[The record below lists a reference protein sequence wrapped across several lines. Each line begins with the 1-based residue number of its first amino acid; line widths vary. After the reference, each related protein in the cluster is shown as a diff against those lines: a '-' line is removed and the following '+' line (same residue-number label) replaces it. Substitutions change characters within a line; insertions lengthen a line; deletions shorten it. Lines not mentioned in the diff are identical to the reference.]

1 MVCLRDIK
9 RKNMHETFE
18 NIDELLTRIL
28 DDSADREDVRVFG
41 EWIRQEGNKTYFEEF
56 KKIWNLS
63 SGIQCDDWAVES
75 GWQDYKQFMVSSR
88 KRHIPVLLRGV
99 WKYAAVIMILM
110 VPVYWILK
118 PEAAKEEEVNVA
130 EYVDIPMK
138 NTAGVT
144 LFLADGKAVDVSG
157 TGEKVIHEK
166 EGDVQIRQEAGK
178 GLVYEPS
185 DEQVA
190 EEEMMNEVVV
200 PGGERMS
207 IVLSDGTKV
216 WLNSESAIRYPARFG
231 NEKRVVTVKG
241 NVYFEVEK
249 DANRP
254 FIVVMKDMVTE
265 VLGTSFEVNT
275 YGDHDRVFM
284 TLVEGSVRVSAG
296 GSSVI
301 ARPDERI
308 TFDLMSKKMGSE
320 VVDAS
325 REVVWKD
332 GLLVMKNEPFS
343 DVMRK
348 LERWFGVSIEDQST
362 RGKDLLFSGVF
373 ERGNVVIALETVCAN
388 LNMNYMIDG
397 KQVVL
402 KD

>member
-1 MVCLRDIK
+1 MR
-9 RKNMHETFE
+9 ETFE

-41 EWIRQEGNKTYFEEF
+41 EWIRLEGNKTYFEEF

-63 SGIQCDDWAVES
+63 SGIQCDDRAVEA
-75 GWQDYKQFMVSSR
+75 GWQDYKRFMVSSR
-88 KRHIPVLLRGV
+88 KKKTSFLLRDM
-99 WKYAAVIMILM
+99 WKYAAAIVILA
-110 VPVYWILK
+110 VSVFWFLK
-118 PEAAKEEEVNVA
+118 PEQTDEGEVSVA

-138 NTAGVT
+138 NATGVT
-144 LFLADGKAVDVSG
+144 LFLADGKAVEVSD

-166 EGDVQIRQEAGK
+166 KGEVQIRQEAGK
-178 GLVYEPS
+178 GLVYESS
-185 DEQVA
+185 DKQVV
-190 EEEMMNEVVV
+190 EEEVMNEVVV

-231 NEKRVVTVKG
+231 NERRVVTVKG

-249 DANRP
+249 DAKRP

-284 TLVEGSVRVSAG
+284 TLVEGSVRVRAG
-296 GSSVI
+296 GNSVI

-308 TFDLMSKKMGSE
+308 TFDLMSKKMNSE
-320 VVDAS
+320 AVDAS
-325 REVVWKD
+325 REIVWKD
-332 GLLVMKNEPFS
+332 GLLVVRNEPFS

-348 LERWFGVSIEDQST
+348 LERWFGVSIKDQST

-373 ERGNVVIALETVCAN
+373 ERGNVVMALETVCAN

>member
-1 MVCLRDIK
+1 
-9 RKNMHETFE
+9 MHETFE

-63 SGIQCDDWAVES
+63 FGIQCDDRAVES

-99 WKYAAVIMILM
+99 WKYAAVVMILM

-118 PEAAKEEEVNVA
+118 PEAAKEEVSVA

>member
-1 MVCLRDIK
+1 
-9 RKNMHETFE
+9 MHVTFE

-63 SGIQCDDWAVES
+63 SGIQCDDRAVES

-99 WKYAAVIMILM
+99 WKYAAVVMILM

-118 PEAAKEEEVNVA
+118 PEAAKEEVSVA

>member
-1 MVCLRDIK
+1 
-9 RKNMHETFE
+9 MHETFE

-41 EWIRQEGNKTYFEEF
+41 EWIRQEGNKTYFEGF

-63 SGIQCDDWAVES
+63 SGIQCDDRAVES

-99 WKYAAVIMILM
+99 WKYAAVVMILM

-118 PEAAKEEEVNVA
+118 PEAAKEEVSVA

>member
-1 MVCLRDIK
+1 
-9 RKNMHETFE
+9 
-18 NIDELLTRIL
+18 
-28 DDSADREDVRVFG
+28 
-41 EWIRQEGNKTYFEEF
+41 
-56 KKIWNLS
+56 
-63 SGIQCDDWAVES
+63 
-75 GWQDYKQFMVSSR
+75 
-88 KRHIPVLLRGV
+88 
-99 WKYAAVIMILM
+99 MILA
-110 VPVYWILK
+110 VSVFWFLK
-118 PEAAKEEEVNVA
+118 PEQTDEGEVSVA

-138 NTAGVT
+138 NATGVT
-144 LFLADGKAVDVSG
+144 LFLADGKAVEVSD

-166 EGDVQIRQEAGK
+166 KGEVQIRQEAGK
-178 GLVYEPS
+178 GLVYESS
-185 DEQVA
+185 DKQVV
-190 EEEMMNEVVV
+190 EEEVMNEVVV

-231 NEKRVVTVKG
+231 NERRVVTVKG

-249 DANRP
+249 DAKRP

-284 TLVEGSVRVSAG
+284 TLVEGSVRVRAG
-296 GSSVI
+296 GNSVI

-308 TFDLMSKKMGSE
+308 TFDLMSKKMNSE
-320 VVDAS
+320 AVDAS
-325 REVVWKD
+325 REIVWKD
-332 GLLVMKNEPFS
+332 GLLVVRNEPFS

-348 LERWFGVSIEDQST
+348 LERWFGVSIKDQST

-373 ERGNVVIALETVCAN
+373 ERGNVVMALETVCAN

>member
-1 MVCLRDIK
+1 MR
-9 RKNMHETFE
+9 ETFE

-28 DDSADREDVRVFG
+28 DDRADRGDVRVFG

-63 SGIQCDDWAVES
+63 SGVQCDDRTVEV
-75 GWQDYKQFMVSSR
+75 GWQDYKRFMVSSR
-88 KRHIPVLLRGV
+88 KKKTSFLLRNA
-99 WKYAAVIMILM
+99 WKYAAAIVVLA
-110 VPVYWILK
+110 VSVYWVLK
-118 PEAAKEEEVNVA
+118 PEQANEKGVNVA

-138 NTAGVT
+138 STNGVT
-144 LFLADGKAVDVSG
+144 LFLADGQAVKVSDS
-157 TGEKVIHEK
+157 GEKEIRD
-166 EGDVQIRQEAGK
+166 EGGEVRIKQEAGK
-178 GLVYEPS
+178 GLVYESS
-185 DEQVA
+185 DEEVV
-190 EEEMMNEVVV
+190 EKEVMNEVVV
-200 PGGERMS
+200 PGGERIS

-241 NVYFEVEK
+241 NAYFEVEK
-249 DANRP
+249 DADRP
-254 FIVVMKDMVTE
+254 FVVVMKDMITE

-275 YGDHDRVFM
+275 YGDHNRIFM
-284 TLVEGSVRVSAG
+284 TLVEGSVRVRAG
-296 GSSVI
+296 GNIVV
-301 ARPDERI
+301 ARPDERVA
-308 TFDLMSKKMGSE
+308 FDLMSQKMNSE
-320 VVDAS
+320 AVDAS
-325 REVVWKD
+325 REVAWKD
-332 GLLVMKNEPFS
+332 GLLVVRNEPFS

-348 LERWFGVSIEDQST
+348 LERWFGVSIQDQST

-373 ERGNVVIALETVCAN
+373 ERGNVVMALETVCAN